1 MGLTTAEKNNLVD
14 TETAR
19 CGFASLHS
27 ADPGATGATELS
39 GGSPAYARKA
49 ISWAA
54 AASGAAASSAD
65 ITFDVG
71 AGSAVKFVGLWSAV
85 SAGTFRG
92 GMAAGSDQPVAFTAK
107 ASDDTFT
114 APGHSYVNG
123 DEVVVIDTGGSSLPT
138 GVSEG
143 TVYFVIGVSG
153 STFQLSLTS
162 GGSAIN
168 LTADGAG
175 HISSQ
180 TTETFGGQGT
190 YKIPAGGLVLDLL
203 AVT

>member
-1 MGLTTAEKNNLVD
+1 MGLTTAEKNVLVD

-27 ADPGATGATELS
+27 ADPGGSGANELT

-65 ITFDVG
+65 ITFDV
-71 AGSAVKFVGLWSAV
+71 AAAAVVKFVGLWSAA

-92 GMAAGSDQPVAFTAK
+92 GMPAGSDQPVAFTAL
-107 ASDDTFT
+107 ASSDVFT
-114 APGHSYVNG
+114 APGHPYVNG

-138 GVSEG
+138 GVVEG

-153 STFQLSLTS
+153 QTFQLSATS
-162 GGSAIN
+162 GGAAIN

-180 TTETFGGQGT
+180 TSETFGGQGT
-190 YKIPAGGLVLDLL
+190 YKIPSGGLVLDLL